1 MIEEP
6 IPTAGD
12 LMTHEFL
19 AVLPTLSLVEAVIA
33 LERDRAHT
41 AFVVDGHERLIGL
54 LTEKDCLRALG
65 ARCYDEAGP
74 HTVGE
79 VMVEP
84 PATEITPRTDA
95 YAITQAFLETPA
107 GMLPVVDAGKLV
119 GGVSQLAV
127 LRALLGVLRQRAEL
141 LANGEQVRQDLEDRP
156 TSIERMQKVFAD
168 WSPDQIASLLGRHK
182 RH

>member
-6 IPTAGD
+6 IPVAREM
-12 LMTHEFL
+12 MTREFL
-19 AVLPTLSLVEAVIA
+19 AVLPTLPLVEAVVA

-41 AFVVDGHERLIGL
+41 AFVVDEEEQLLGL
-54 LTEKDCLRALG
+54 LTDKDCLRALG

-79 VMVEP
+79 VMVAC
-84 PATEITPRTDA
+84 PASEITVRTDA
-95 YAITQAFLETPA
+95 YALTQAFLQTPA
-107 GMLPVVDAGKLV
+107 GMLPVVEGGKLV

-127 LRALLGVLRQRAEL
+127 ARALLGVLRQRAEL
-141 LANGEQVRQDLEDRP
+141 FANGERVRHDIEDRP

-168 WSPDQIASLLGRHK
+168 WTPDQIASLLRRNK
-182 RH
+182 